1 MQRMRRLMG
10 TQRVKDASTHKWA
23 HKESKMHPQPSTH
36 IPQTV
41 IPSSSDLGYYRR
53 DFQTKLRGIGDRS
66 QSSHPLN
73 NQGKKQRK
81 SIIDRRERKLSHVH
95 WKNRRQRI
103 SFDHPH
109 TEKEPQLLDR
119 QWLIEVPRI
128 FFFKWLIVI
137 KFAESLAVEY
147 LYLHVLN
154 SRDQCPTWSIVWSV
168 GHWLVCW
175 SICHDI
181 TF

>member
-41 IPSSSDLGYYRR
+41 IPSSSDLGYYRQ

-66 QSSHPLN
+66 QSSHPIN

-103 SFDHPH
+103 NFYHPH
-109 TEKEPQLLDR
+109 TERHTVIR
-119 QWLIEVPRI
+119 QTVIDDCSAQARYL
-128 FFFKWLIVI
+128 FLKWL
-137 KFAESLAVEY
+137 LAI
-147 LYLHVLN
+147 LLN
-154 SRDQCPTWSIVWSV
+154 
-168 GHWLVCW
+168 H
-175 SICHDI
+175 
-181 TF
+181 